1 MDNYLLEQYMH
12 NLVKANEEDHP
23 DVEET
28 LEKRAEKYGDYRDVA
43 GVSQDI
49 KTVFVRSKNWYKMEP
64 FMQESLH
71 MIANKLGRILSG
83 DFYYDD
89 SWHDISGYATLVVKQ
104 LEKK

>member
-12 NLVKANEEDHP
+12 NLVNAGQER

-28 LEKRAEKYGDYRDVA
+28 LDKRGDRYGDYRDVS

-49 KTVFVRSKNWYKMEP
+49 KAVFTRSKNWYKMEP

-83 DFYYDD
+83 DIYYDD

-104 LEKK
+104 LERK

>member
-12 NLVKANEEDHP
+12 NLVNAGQER

-28 LEKRAEKYGDYRDVA
+28 LDKRGDRYGDYRDVS

-49 KTVFVRSKNWYKMEP
+49 KAVFTRSKNWYKMEP

-83 DFYYDD
+83 DIYYDD
-89 SWHDISGYATLVVKQ
+89 SWHDISGYATVVVKQ
-104 LEKK
+104 LGRK